1 MSAISYSE
9 FRYQFVTGK
18 LAASATQ
25 EIVSKLQHD
34 LGFQSYVDVLPIT
47 VAALMTPKWLRR
59 NLTIRSDVDYIV
71 LPGYLEPVLSDIKLL
86 FPDHQ
91 DKFVCGP
98 KDIRNLQQ
106 LFGKKMQRSEA
117 YGDYSI
123 EILAEINHAP
133 RYDLKSLIA
142 AAKELQKAGADVI
155 DIGCD
160 PNSRWTLVGDAIKAL
175 RDEGLRLSI
184 DSFDPWEVQ
193 QACESG
199 AELVLSVNSSNID
212 AVMDWGK
219 EVVLIPD
226 RVGTLEGLESNME
239 ILYRNNSL
247 FRVDPILEPL
257 GCGFAASLERYQT
270 ARRLWPD
277 VRMLMGIGNIT
288 ELTDCDSA
296 GINVILLGICEEL
309 KISSVLTT
317 QVINWTSS
325 SVIECDLARRLVHY
339 AQFNGIPPKHIEPKL
354 VTLRDPKL
362 NRFSGQVLEQLA
374 TTIRDNN
381 YRIFAQEGEIHIVSA
396 NLHLQ
401 HSDPYELMEK
411 LMQQPQVNNID
422 PSHAFYL
429 GFEMSK
435 AHTALTLNKQYE
447 QDEALNWGYLT
458 RPEKHHRL
466 NRKARPVDPPPSDNI
481 DSVNKIDSGN
491 IES

>member
-25 EIVSKLQHD
+25 EIVAKLTEE
-34 LGFQSYVDVLPIT
+34 LGFQAYVDVLPIT
-47 VAALMTPKWLRR
+47 VAALITPKWLRR
-59 NLTIRSDVDYIV
+59 NLTVRDDVHYVV
-71 LPGYLEPVLSDIKLL
+71 LPGYLEPVLADIQFL
-86 FPDHQ
+86 FPEAK

-106 LFGKKMQRSEA
+106 LFGKKVQRSEE

-133 RYDLKSLIA
+133 RYDLKSLVA
-142 AAKELQKAGADVI
+142 AANALRDAGADII

-160 PNSRWTLVGDAIKAL
+160 PNSRWNLVGDAIRAL

-184 DSFDPWEVQ
+184 DSFDRWEVQ
-193 QACESG
+193 QACDAG
-199 AELVLSVNSSNID
+199 AELVLSVNSSNVD

-226 RVGTLEGLESNME
+226 RVGTLEGLDVNLE
-239 ILYRNNSL
+239 ILSRNNCQY
-247 FRVDPILEPL
+247 RIDPILEPL
-257 GCGFAASLERYQT
+257 GCGFAASLDRYQT

-277 VRMLMGIGNIT
+277 VPMLMGIGNIT

-309 KISSVLTT
+309 KIRSVLTT
-317 QVINWTSS
+317 QVINWASTAVS
-325 SVIECDLARRLVHY
+325 ECDLARRLVHY
-339 AQFNGIPPKHIEPKL
+339 AQCNGIPPKHIEPKL

-362 NRFSGQVLEQLA
+362 NRFSGEVLEQLA
-374 TTIRDNN
+374 KTIRDNN
-381 YRIFAQEGEIHIVSA
+381 YRIFAQEGEIHILSA
-396 NLHLQ
+396 NLHLH
-401 HSDPYELMEK
+401 HSDPYELMEM
-411 LMQQPQVNNID
+411 LMQQPHVTNID

-435 AHTALTLNKQYE
+435 AHTALILNKQYE

-466 NRKARPVDPPPSDNI
+466 NRKARPAEPQPTDNTNSGNNI
-481 DSVNKIDSGN
+481 DSGKL
-491 IES
+491 ES